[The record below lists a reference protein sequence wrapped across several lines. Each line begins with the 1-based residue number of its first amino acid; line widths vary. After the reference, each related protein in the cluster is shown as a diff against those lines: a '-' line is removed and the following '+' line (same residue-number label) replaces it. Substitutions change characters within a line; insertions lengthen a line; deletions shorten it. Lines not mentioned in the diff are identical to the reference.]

1 MSAFSPID
9 PNSQNFTNLNSKTS
23 AALKKVGSFSG
34 PGAEISAYDPTTKRL
49 FIVSGGAE
57 IQVLDLS
64 NPSQPKLVQTLDLSQ
79 YGGAANSVAVS
90 NGIVAVAVE
99 ADPPTNPGQV
109 VFLDANGTFQKAVE
123 VGALPDMLTFTP
135 DGQKVLVAN
144 EAEPSSYS
152 QSDSVDPVGSVSIID
167 LAKGVTNATVA
178 TAGFERFNAQK
189 ADLQAKGVRIFG
201 PNATVA
207 QDLEPEYI
215 TVSADGK
222 TAYVTLQENNALAVV
237 DIAAAK
243 VTAIVPLGFKDFSK
257 GLPTATTYD
266 WTERPLLGKTP
277 AGQEI
282 LLGGFSGLFFEGKT
296 ATGNLQF
303 ITHTDRGPNAEPT
316 DLLPDV
322 PGNERPFPL
331 SDFQPRLIRFELNS
345 STGKISITEQIG
357 LSRTDGTPLTGLPNL
372 QSGAAGTA
380 YTDEVP
386 VDLNGKRLD
395 NDPLGGD
402 FEGIVVASNGTFWLV
417 DEYRPAIYHFD
428 AQGKLIERFI
438 PKGEPTANGNF
449 GTPALPEVYAQRR
462 INRGFE
468 AVALEGNK
476 LYAFIQSALDNP
488 DTPND
493 ATSRASRNLRILEFD
508 VVSKQVTGEYLYILD
523 DISASGNAKTDK
535 IGDAVSL
542 GNGKFLVVERDDRS
556 GANSNKLI
564 YEIDLKGATNISDT
578 TSDKTIEQL
587 SPTELITLGLN
598 PVEKRLVTNA
608 AAIGYTGVEKLE
620 GLALIDKNTIA
631 LLNDND
637 FGVGGAGA
645 KGDGSLTEP
654 TVPDAIKLGLV
665 QFNQGNG
672 LDASDRDG
680 TDGKGAINIQ
690 FQPVFGLYQPDA
702 IASFSI
708 NGQTYLVTAN
718 EGDTRDYEGFSEE
731 IRVGSDKYKLD
742 SVRFTNASE
751 LKADDILGR
760 LTVTNASGDI
770 DGDGD
775 FDRIELPGARSFSVW
790 DSSGNLIFDS
800 GNQFEQITAKAVPT
814 LFNSNGTADTFDT
827 RSDNKGPEP
836 EGVVLGAVN
845 GRTYAFIGL
854 ERTGGVMVYEVTNPN
869 KPVFVEYVTTEG
881 DVSPEGLTF
890 ISAANSPN
898 GKPLLITTNE
908 VSKTVAIF
916 EFTPPMRISDVQ
928 GAGQVSPL
936 VGQTVSVAG
945 IVTAV
950 TSNGFYLQDPNP
962 DADAA
967 TSEGIFVF
975 RGSAGSK
982 PTVGDSVRVNGKV
995 EEFRGVPA
1003 RSNDLSVTQLNASS
1017 DTTGFTVLSSD
1028 NALPAATLVGQ
1039 GGRVPPN
1046 QIIANDAVNGSVED
1060 SLFDPNEDGIDF
1072 YESLEGM
1079 RIQINDAVAVGPTN
1093 DFGEIPVLA
1102 DNGANAGERT
1112 SRGGIYIRP
1121 DDFNPERII
1130 IDDGIVRDEP
1140 QVNVGDRFTSPIV
1153 GVLDYS
1159 FSNFKLLNTEALQ
1172 VESGKLEREITNL
1185 VGTENQLTIATFN
1198 VENLDPKKEDRTKV
1212 DRQSANNVDDD
1223 LDDGKFTALAKR
1235 IVENLKSPDII
1246 SLEEIQDN
1254 TGAEINDGVVDASVT
1269 YQTLIEAIK
1278 AAGGPAYEFRD
1289 VSPAE
1294 GQDGGQ
1300 PGGNIRVGF
1309 LFNPARVSFVD
1320 RPGGGA
1326 AVNTTA
1332 TKDGISASPGR
1343 LIDTDLSNGDAFERS
1358 RKPVVGEFLFK
1369 GNQVFVI
1376 GNHFNS
1382 KGGDQPLFGRF
1393 QPPTLTT
1400 ETQRLQQAQI
1410 VRKFVDDLL
1419 GLNPNANVVV
1429 AGDLND
1435 FQFSK
1440 PLDVLTQGGTLT
1452 NLIDTLPANQQYTY
1466 NFEGNAQVLDHIL
1479 VSKNLRPLAEID
1491 VVHINSE
1498 FAQQD
1503 SDHDPIVSRFNF
1515 GAPVMSVTST
1525 YNF

>member
-1 MSAFSPID
+1 MSAFRPID
-9 PNSQNFTNLNSKTS
+9 PNTQNFTNLSQTD
-23 AALKKVGSFSG
+23 AALKKIGSFTG
-34 PGAEISAYDPTTKRL
+34 PGAEISAYDPDTKRL
-49 FIVSGGAE
+49 FVVSGGAE

-64 NPSQPKLVQTLDLSQ
+64 DPSQPKLLQTLDLSQ

-90 NGIVAVAVE
+90 HGIVAVAME
-99 ADPPTNPGQV
+99 ADLSTDPGQV
-109 VFLDANGTFQKAVE
+109 VFLDANGTVQTTVE

-144 EAEPSSYS
+144 EGEPSSYNQPNS
-152 QSDSVDPVGSVSIID
+152 IDPVGSVSVID
-167 LAKGVTNATVA
+167 LTKGVTNATVA
-178 TAGFERFNAQK
+178 TAGFESFNAQK

-215 TVSADGK
+215 TVTADGK

-237 DIAAAK
+237 DIATAQ
-243 VTAIVPLGFKDFSK
+243 VTAIVPLGLKDFSK
-257 GLPTATTYD
+257 GLPTVKTYD
-266 WTERPLLGKTP
+266 WKERPLLGQTP

-282 LLGGFSGLFFEGKT
+282 LLGGFSGLFFEGK
-296 ATGNLQF
+296 AANGNLRF

-322 PGNERPFPL
+322 PGNERPFALPE
-331 SDFQPRLIRFELNS
+331 FQPRLIRFELNP
-345 STGKISITEQIG
+345 STGQISITEQIG
-357 LSRTDGTPLTGLPNL
+357 LSRADGTPLTGLPNL

-386 VDLNGKRLD
+386 VDLNGKRLI

-402 FEGIVVASNGTFWLV
+402 FEGIVVAPDGTFWLV

-428 AQGKLIERFI
+428 AQGKLIDRFI
-438 PKGEPTANGNF
+438 PQGEPTADGSF
-449 GTPALPEVYAQRR
+449 GTPVLPAVYAQRR
-462 INRGFE
+462 ANRGFE

-488 DTPND
+488 DTTND

-523 DISASGNAKTDK
+523 DISASSSARTDK

-556 GANSNKLI
+556 GVNANKLI
-564 YEIDLKGATNISDT
+564 YEIDLQGASNISGQAPT
-578 TSDKTIEQL
+578 DKTIEQL
-587 SPTELITLGLN
+587 SVAELAALGLN

-620 GLALIDKNTIA
+620 GLALVDQNTIA
-631 LLNDND
+631 IINDND
-637 FGVGGAGA
+637 FGIGGAET
-645 KGDGSLTEP
+645 KGDGTLTNP

-665 QFNQGNG
+665 QFNQSNG
-672 LDASDRDG
+672 LDPSDRDG

-690 FQPVFGLYQPDA
+690 FHPVFGIYQPDA

-718 EGDTRDYEGFSEE
+718 EGDTRDYEGFNEE
-731 IRVGSDKYKLD
+731 IRVGSDEYKLD
-742 SVRFTNASE
+742 ATVFPNAAE
-751 LKADDILGR
+751 LKKDAVLGR

-770 DGDGD
+770 DGDGE
-775 FDRIELPGARSFSVW
+775 FERIEMPGARSFSVW

-800 GNQFEQITAKAVPT
+800 GDQFEQITAKAVPT

-836 EGVVLGAVN
+836 EGIVVGAVN

-869 KPVFVEYVTTEG
+869 KPMFVEYVNTAG

-890 ISAANSPN
+890 ISAADSPN

-908 VSKTVAIF
+908 VSQTVAIF
-916 EFTPPMRISDVQ
+916 EFTPPTRISDVQ
-928 GAGQVSPL
+928 GAGHVSPL
-936 VGQTVSVAG
+936 LGQTVSVAG

-962 DADAA
+962 DANPA

-975 RGSAGSK
+975 RGGSGSK
-982 PTVGDSVRVNGKV
+982 PAVGDSVRVNGKV
-995 EEFRGVPA
+995 EEFRGIPA
-1003 RSNDLSVTQLNASS
+1003 RNNDLSVTQLNANS
-1017 DTTGFTVLSSD
+1017 DTAEFTVLSSG
-1028 NALPAATLVGQ
+1028 NPLPAATIIGK
-1039 GGRVPPN
+1039 GERIPPN
-1046 QIIANDAVNGSVED
+1046 QIISNDAVNGSVEG
-1060 SLFDPNEDGIDF
+1060 SPFDPDEDGIDF

-1079 RIQINDAVAVGPTN
+1079 RVQVNNAVAIGPTN
-1093 DFGEIPVLA
+1093 NFGEIPVLA

-1130 IDDGIVRDEP
+1130 IDDLIIRDEP
-1140 QVNVGDRFTSPIV
+1140 KVNVGDRFISPIV

-1159 FSNFKLLNTEALQ
+1159 FSNFKLLNGEALQ
-1172 VESGKLEREITNL
+1172 VASGNLEREVTNL
-1185 VGTENQLTIATFN
+1185 AGTENQLTVATFN

-1212 DRQSANNVDDD
+1212 DRQSASNVDDD
-1223 LDDGKFTALAKR
+1223 LGDGKFTALAKQ

-1246 SLEEIQDN
+1246 SLQEIQDN

-1278 AAGGPAYEFRD
+1278 AAGGPTYEFRD
-1289 VSPAE
+1289 VSPVE

-1309 LFNPARVSFVD
+1309 LFNPDRVSFVD

-1326 AVNTTA
+1326 TVNTTV
-1332 TKDGISASPGR
+1332 TKDGISTSPGR
-1343 LIDTDLSNGDAFERS
+1343 LIDTDLSDGDAFEDS
-1358 RKPVVGEFLFK
+1358 RKPVVGEFLFQ
-1369 GNQVFVI
+1369 GNRVFVI

-1393 QPPTLTT
+1393 QPPTLSS
-1400 ETQRLQQAQI
+1400 EAQRLQQTQI
-1410 VRKFVDDLL
+1410 VRQFVDDLL
-1419 GLNPNANVVV
+1419 GINPNANVIV

-1440 PLDVLTQGGTLT
+1440 PLDVLTQGGALT
-1452 NLIDTLPANQQYTY
+1452 NLINTLPANEQYNY

-1479 VSKNLRPLAEID
+1479 VSQNLRPLAEID
-1491 VVHINSE
+1491 VVHTNSE

-1503 SDHDPIVSRFNF
+1503 SDHDPIVARFSF
-1515 GAPVMSVTST
+1515 SVPIASS
-1525 YNF
+1525 NL